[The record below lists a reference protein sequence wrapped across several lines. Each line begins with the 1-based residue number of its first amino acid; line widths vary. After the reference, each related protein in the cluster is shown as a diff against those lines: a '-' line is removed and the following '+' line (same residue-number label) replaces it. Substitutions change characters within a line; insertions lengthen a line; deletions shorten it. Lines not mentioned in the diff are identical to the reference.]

1 MSKPQILFGICGSFC
16 NHARILH
23 ELYWL
28 KEDYDLHFVIS
39 EHVAAMSTRFF
50 KNSDFRRELNKL
62 SDAAII
68 DTITESEKIGPNNSY
83 DLMVIAPA
91 TANTIAKLVNGI
103 YDTSVTLAAK
113 AMQRNDKPLLIGLS
127 TNDFIGISGANLLRY
142 TSHKHIYTLPM
153 VQDDIVHK
161 PRSMSAC
168 FELLKEGIEA
178 ALKGEQLQPIFREAK
193 R

>member
-1 MSKPQILFGICGSFC
+1 MGKKQLLIGVCGSFC
-16 NHARILH
+16 NHARVLH

-28 KEDYDLHFVIS
+28 KASYDLHFVIS
-39 EHVAAMSTRFF
+39 EQVATASTRFF
-50 KNSDFRRELNKL
+50 TNSEFRAELEKL
-62 SDAAII
+62 TDAPII
-68 DTITESEKIGPNNSY
+68 DTITEAEKIGPQDRY

-91 TANTIAKLVNGI
+91 TANTIAKLANGI

-113 AMQRNDKPLLIGLS
+113 AMQRNDRPLLIALS

-142 TSHKHIYTLPM
+142 ISRKHIYTLPM
-153 VQDDIVHK
+153 YQDDPIHK

-168 FELLKEGIEA
+168 FELLKEGIAA
-178 ALKGEQLQPIFREAK
+178 ALQEEQLQPIFREAS